1 MIFEHI
7 WECSQREV
15 RGLYPCSTVLV
26 GEKSGLLFNTFT
38 GRGFDVNYDGARKR
52 AAVIETQ
59 LVRTMTKGK
68 TGDGGLVTERLT
80 HHSGADDGVHP

>member
-1 MIFEHI
+1 M
-7 WECSQREV
+7 
-15 RGLYPCSTVLV
+15 ST
-26 GEKSGLLFNTFT
+26 TT
-38 GRGFDVNYDGARKR
+38 GARKR

-59 LVRTMTKGK
+59 LVRTITKGK